1 MALLDGK
8 QLRVQST
15 SLDKLSGHSG
25 LVTFTASATMS
36 FGAGSTLRQASENIL
51 TSLDVVNK
59 NYVDSVAQGLSVK
72 PSVHVI
78 SNTNSVVLSGTQS
91 IDGVVL
97 NIGERVLVNY
107 QGLSGSADASNGI
120 YVVASGSWT
129 RAEDSDGVNI
139 GSEVQLGN
147 FVFVAFGQSFAG
159 TGWVLS
165 QTNSPDYD
173 ILVGTESQL
182 WTQFSS
188 TATINAGEGLVQ
200 NGQDFDILTG
210 TGLTVSVIDNKL
222 NIADTGVT
230 ASNYGSTNSV
240 GAFSVNSQGQLT
252 SAQSILIDIDSS
264 QINNFSTATEA
275 VIFTDANFVDG
286 STIQF
291 DVTTGASTSAQV
303 VLGSLTA
310 SRLDIINSASASQNY
325 VLGFNAGGQFEW
337 FEPSQGDITEV
348 IAGNG
353 LQGGG
358 PSGSVTLDVNTS
370 GGLMVVLDSVQI
382 DPLSA
387 GNGLTFSSGV
397 FDINI
402 DPLSGLT
409 FSGDSISIDTSI
421 AGNGLDYAAG
431 VLTVNTSEITS
442 ALAGDGLIANG
453 SAIDVQVDTAGLTVS
468 GDTVR
473 LQTTITGDRTF
484 ADTVTVNGNL
494 QVNGTVS
501 YIYTQNVLVA
511 DNILTLNA
519 TFSGVPFLNS
529 GIEVNRGS
537 ETYASLIWNELTDLW
552 SAGLSGSETSIL
564 LNAGGG
570 LVKNGATVSLDFV
583 SIVGTGLT
591 QNGLAISLDS
601 ANLATALAGDG
612 LSATGATLSVN
623 TSGGLMIAL
632 DDVQIDPTAAGIGLT
647 FSAGVF
653 DLNIAGASGLSV
665 SNTNFLSID
674 LGIGGAGL
682 TFSGGV
688 LGVNT
693 TGGITTILDFVQI
706 DPTLAGQG
714 LTFSSGVLDVIWG
727 GTASGL
733 SFSNGYAQIEV
744 DNSTIQI
751 NTSGQLVA
759 VGGSSQPVYLTTTAV
774 TTTGNDSEVTGTT
787 IGATPSDFSR
797 IQVFV
802 NGQLQRLGNGNPLLD
817 CYFGTTGSSTLLVN
831 LQSGDQLYWNG
842 TNAGFELSA
851 TDKIDIIYES

>member
-36 FGAGSTLRQASENIL
+36 FGAGSTLRQANENIL

-78 SNTNSVVLSGTQS
+78 SNTSSVILSGTQS
-91 IDGVVL
+91 IDGVVV
-97 NIGERVLVNY
+97 NVGERVLVNY
-107 QGLSGSADASNGI
+107 QNSGSPDSGNGI
-120 YVVASGSWT
+120 YVVATGSWT
-129 RAEDSDGVNI
+129 RAEDSDGINI

-165 QTNSPDYD
+165 QTDSLDYD

-188 TATINAGEGLVQ
+188 TGTITAGEGLVQ
-200 NGQDFDILTG
+200 NGPDFDVLTG
-210 TGLTVSVIDNKL
+210 TGLTVSVLDNKL

-252 SAQSILIDIDSS
+252 SAQLILIDIDSS
-264 QINNFSTATEA
+264 QINNFTASTET

-286 STIQF
+286 ATIQF

-310 SRLDIINSASASQNY
+310 SRLDIINSASASQDY
-325 VLGFNAGGQFEW
+325 ILGFNAGGQFEW
-337 FEPSQGDITEV
+337 FEPSLGDITEV

-358 PSGSVTLDVNTS
+358 PSGSVTLDVNVT
-370 GGLMVVLDSVQI
+370 
-382 DPLSA
+382 
-387 GNGLTFSSGV
+387 NGIT
-397 FDINI
+397 I
-402 DPLSGLT
+402 
-409 FSGDSISIDTSI
+409 IS
-421 AGNGLDYAAG
+421 
-431 VLTVNTSEITS
+431 
-442 ALAGDGLIANG
+442 
-453 SAIDVQVDTAGLTVS
+453 
-468 GDTVR
+468 
-473 LQTTITGDRTF
+473 
-484 ADTVTVNGNL
+484 
-494 QVNGTVS
+494 
-501 YIYTQNVLVA
+501 
-511 DNILTLNA
+511 DN
-519 TFSGVPFLNS
+519 
-529 GIEVNRGS
+529 
-537 ETYASLIWNELTDLW
+537 
-552 SAGLSGSETSIL
+552 
-564 LNAGGG
+564 
-570 LVKNGATVSLDFV
+570 
-583 SIVGTGLT
+583 
-591 QNGLAISLDS
+591 
-601 ANLATALAGDG
+601 
-612 LSATGATLSVN
+612 
-623 TSGGLMIAL
+623 
-632 DDVQIDPTAAGIGLT
+632 VQIDPTAAGIGLT
-647 FSAGVF
+647 FSSGIF
-653 DLNIAGASGLSV
+653 DLNLAGSSGLTVSV
-665 SNTNFLSID
+665 TNFLSID
-674 LGIGGAGL
+674 SGIGGDGL

-693 TGGITTILDFVQI
+693 AGGITTILDFVQI

-774 TTTGNDSEVTGTT
+774 ATTGNDSEVTGTT

-802 NGQLQRLGNGNPLLD
+802 NGQLQRLGNGNPLSD
-817 CYFGTTGSSTLLVN
+817 CYFGTTGSSTLLAN
-831 LQSGDQLYWNG
+831 LQSGEQLYWNG